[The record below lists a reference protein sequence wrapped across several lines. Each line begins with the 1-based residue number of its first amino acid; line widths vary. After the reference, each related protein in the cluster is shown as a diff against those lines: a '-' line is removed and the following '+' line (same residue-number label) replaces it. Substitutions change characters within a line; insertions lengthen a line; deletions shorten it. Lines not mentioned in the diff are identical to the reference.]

1 MNWRNEPME
10 RIENLFTWNK
20 LYKNAIT
27 IFLAI
32 VFSFFI
38 AFLVWLETEMSL
50 ISSIYS
56 SLLKNR
62 G

>member
-1 MNWRNEPME
+1 MNRRNDNME
-10 RIENLFTWNK
+10 RIENFINWNK
-20 LYKNAIT
+20 LYRNAIT

-38 AFLVWLETEMSL
+38 GFLIWLETEMSI
-50 ISSIYS
+50 ISSIFS
-56 SLLKNR
+56 SVVNNR